1 MFDAWTPW
9 TWVAVA
15 WLELA
20 VAYGGYLVYLNRRAR
35 RAEREED
42 DR

>member
-1 MFDAWTPW
+1 MFDDWGQW

-20 VAYGGYLVYLNRRAR
+20 VAYGGYLIYLRWRAHR
-35 RAEREED
+35 VRSEED
-42 DR
+42 DV